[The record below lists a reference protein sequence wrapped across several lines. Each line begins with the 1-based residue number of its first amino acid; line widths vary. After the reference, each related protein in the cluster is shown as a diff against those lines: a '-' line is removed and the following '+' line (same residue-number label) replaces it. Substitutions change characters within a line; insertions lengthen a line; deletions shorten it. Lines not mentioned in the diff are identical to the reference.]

1 MADREFPSGATRDK
15 DEGKFDYEG
24 FLHPLVLMRF
34 AAYMHKSRH
43 RPDGSFRD
51 SDNWKRGIPRAAYMK
66 SKMRHDMDLW
76 LHHSGLPRHATE
88 SAEDACCAIMFNVMG
103 YLLELMRGTPTP
115 DEPSR
120 PGTPDDGGHHATERP
135 DDGLTEEPSFP
146 YVEIWHEGVR
156 YYIANRRILTSDET
170 EHLPLLDR
178 ELNYVEYAA
187 TPSHYRPMYY
197 WDVPAQ
203 KWLLHAQYQDDWG
216 RS

>member
-15 DEGKFDYEG
+15 EEGKFDYEG

-51 SDNWKRGIPRAAYMK
+51 SDNWKRGIPLAAYMK

-76 LHHSGLPRHATE
+76 LHHSGLPGHAAE

-103 YLLELMRGTPTP
+103 YLYELLRE
-115 DEPSR
+115 EPSC
-120 PGTPDDGGHHATERP
+120 PGTPEDGGHHAAECERP

-146 YVEIWHEGVR
+146 CIDIWSDGVK
-156 YYIANRRILTSDET
+156 YYIANRRVLPSDET
-170 EHLPLLDR
+170 EHLPFLDR
-178 ELNYVEYAA
+178 ELNHAEFA
-187 TPSHYRPMYY
+187 TTRPYYRPMYY
-197 WDVPAQ
+197 WNVAAQ
-203 KWLLHAQYQDDWG
+203 KWMLQEKYQEHWC
-216 RS
+216 RP